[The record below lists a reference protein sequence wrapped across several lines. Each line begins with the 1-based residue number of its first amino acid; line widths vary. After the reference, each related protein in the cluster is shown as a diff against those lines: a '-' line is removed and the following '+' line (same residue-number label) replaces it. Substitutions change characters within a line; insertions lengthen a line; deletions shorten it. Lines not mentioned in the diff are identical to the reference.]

1 MPFLF
6 VKFSSTNE
14 VRLDYIFTISM
25 RSNGHPPLLLA
36 CPELFM
42 TKKENLLKQKR
53 AASKEQE
60 SCQHSGLHKLRERA
74 DASHFH
80 GNEDVNEETG

>member
-1 MPFLF
+1 LPSLF

-14 VRLDYIFTISM
+14 VRLDYIFILSM
-25 RSNGHPPLLLA
+25 KRNGHLPLVA

-53 AASKEQE
+53 GAAKEEECSQ
-60 SCQHSGLHKLRERA
+60 CLGLHKLRQRA

-80 GNEDVNEETG
+80 GNENVNEEAG